1 MAEHY
6 TISELAGEFGISTRT
21 LRFYEA
27 EELIRPQRRGRQ
39 RLYGRNDRVRV
50 RLILRSKR
58 LGLSLAEIG
67 EILDLYEGEPKGDGQ
82 AMRALAIIADWRD
95 TLARQR
101 LDIGNM
107 LAELD
112 RIEARCRH
120 HIDDKAGGGEHS
132 QGE

>member
-6 TISELAGEFGISTRT
+6 TISELAEEFGISTRT

-27 EELIRPQRRGRQ
+27 EELIRPLRRGRQ

-67 EILDLYEGEPKGDGQ
+67 AVLDLYESEPKGDGQ
-82 AMRALAIIADWRD
+82 VPRALAIIAGWRD
-95 TLARQR
+95 TLALQR
-101 LDIGNM
+101 LDIETM

-112 RIEARCRH
+112 RIEARCRRD
-120 HIDDKAGGGEHS
+120 IDDKAGGGEHL